1 MRRTALVPIIGAL
14 MLALLAPSA
23 MAQPSG
29 RADLVTDVPFSG
41 EITGVEPG
49 AAFGTVGD
57 ELEGFITLTGL
68 DYARDGDSLSL
79 LADGVLEIT
88 QPVQQSFPFSGQPIG
103 LTRGTTGSTGLVASL
118 AGTQVAQGGGQCQI
132 LLLQLDGLFLDLLG
146 LQVTLQPVELDIT
159 AVRGPGNLLGNLLC
173 AVVGILDPQPNPV
186 GNLLNRLTRLL
197 DRINNLIGA

>member
-29 RADLVTDVPFSG
+29 RADLVTEVPFSG

-103 LTRGTTGSTGLVASL
+103 LTRGSTAVASL
-118 AGTQVAQGGGQCQI
+118 AGGLVAQGGGQCQI
-132 LLLQLDGLFLDLLG
+132 LLLELDGLFLDLLG
-146 LQVTLQPVELDIT
+146 LQVTLDPVRLDIT
-159 AVRGPGNLLGNLLC
+159 AVQGPGNLLGNLLC
-173 AVVGILDPQPNPV
+173 AVVGILDPQQTRPID
-186 GNLLNRLTRLL
+186 NLVNQLTRLL
-197 DRINNLIGA
+197 NRINNLIGA